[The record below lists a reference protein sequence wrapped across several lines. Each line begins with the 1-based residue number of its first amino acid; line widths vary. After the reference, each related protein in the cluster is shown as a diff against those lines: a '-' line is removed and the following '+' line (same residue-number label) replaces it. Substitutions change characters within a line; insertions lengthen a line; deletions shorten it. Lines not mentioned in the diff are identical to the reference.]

1 MRTVKLIIAVWA
13 LAALVALIFGDATIA
28 AEYGATTAGFLK
40 VGVGARASGLGGAF
54 TSIADDPSA
63 VYWNPAGIG
72 KLENRQLQFSHY
84 DWYQDL
90 KIENLYIVFPA
101 GQVSF
106 GAGVTYLDYGEFQSY
121 DEFGYPGEELSIYS
135 MAVSISMSMR
145 VGENILMGATGKY
158 IEQSFDVVKG
168 SAFAGD
174 IGVLADFNGV
184 RLGLAAA
191 NIGSK
196 MRYISRDEELPSVLR
211 FGVSLRPF
219 NDLALLSA
227 EIHSPWKGN
236 MSLHQGLELNFGD
249 QLFARSGFS
258 YQTDNLP
265 GAKSLS
271 YNLGAGIMYGVGQF
285 DYTFIPSGNVRE
297 TIHNFSISFTW

>member
-1 MRTVKLIIAVWA
+1 MRTVKLIIAIWA
-13 LAALVALIFGDATIA
+13 LAAFVAFIFGDATIA
-28 AEYGATTAGFLK
+28 AEYGTTTAGFLK
-40 VGVGARASGLGGAF
+40 VGVGARASGLCGAF

-72 KLENRQLQFSHY
+72 KQENRQLQFSHC
-84 DWYQDL
+84 DWYQDM

-101 GQVSF
+101 KPVSF
-106 GAGVTYLDYGEFQSY
+106 GAGITYLDYGEFQSY
-121 DEFGYPGEELSIYS
+121 DELGYPGEELSIYS
-135 MAVSISMSMR
+135 LAASISISMR
-145 VGENILMGATGKY
+145 IGEIISMGATGKY

-174 IGVLADFNGV
+174 IGILADFSGL
-184 RLGLAAA
+184 RLGLAAT

-211 FGVSLRPF
+211 FGVSLRQF

-227 EIHSPWKGN
+227 EVHSPRKGN
-236 MSLHQGLELNFGD
+236 MSFHQGLELNFGD

-265 GAKSLS
+265 GVESLS
-271 YNLGAGIMYGVGQF
+271 YNLGAGIVYGVGRF
-285 DYTFIPSGNVRE
+285 DYTFIPSGDVTE
-297 TIHNFSISFTW
+297 TIHNFSIGFAW